1 MNTKQKH
8 LLSLATLVLIAGVLP
23 TAAQEFTPNYDESQI
38 PEYMLPDP
46 LAGIEN
52 ADQWPP
58 RREEILEQFATEM
71 FGKVPEG
78 APNEITVKDSGT
90 RKEVLGGK
98 ATMWQPVLRLAG
110 RDLRLLVF
118 LPAESEQSVPAFLL
132 YNFNGNHTVFDD
144 PDITVTDHWVRNKS
158 ENRADEADRGSSA
171 SAFSVERIIDAGFA
185 LVTLY
190 YGDVDPDFDDGFE
203 NGVHAAMDSKPAAD
217 EWGSIATW
225 AWGLSRVLDYLEMVP
240 EIDANRVAVM
250 GHSRLGK
257 TALWAGANDPR
268 FALVISNNS
277 GCGGAAL
284 SRRRYGETVARINT
298 SFPHWFCDNF
308 ERYND
313 NEDALP
319 FDQHM
324 LLALIAP
331 RPLYVASAVEDQ
343 WADPRGEFL
352 SAMHASPVYELLGT
366 EGLPAEEMPAVDMP
380 VHGRIGYHVRSGGHA
395 VTDYDWQQYITFAR
409 QHLTQ

>member
-1 MNTKQKH
+1 M
-8 LLSLATLVLIAGVLP
+8 LLACVAVLATDRLLV
-23 TAAQEFTPNYDESQI
+23 AQDFTPNYDESKV
-38 PEYMLPDP
+38 PEYTLPDP
-46 LAGIEN
+46 LAGVQ
-52 ADQWPP
+52 AAGDWPQ
-58 RREEILEQFATEM
+58 RREEILELFASEM
-71 FGKVPEG
+71 FGKVPEE
-78 APNEITVKDSGT
+78 APSEIEVKDPGM
-90 RKEVLGGK
+90 RKRVLDGK
-98 ATMWQPVLRLAG
+98 ATMWQPVLTLAG

-118 LPAESEQSVPAFLL
+118 LPTQSERSAPAFLL

-144 PDITVTDHWVRNKS
+144 PDIVVTDHWVRNKPD
-158 ENRADEADRGSSA
+158 NRATAEDRGSSA
-171 SAFSVERIIDAGFA
+171 DAFSVERIIDAGFA

-203 NGVHAAMDSKPAAD
+203 NGVHAALDRKPAAD

-225 AWGLSRVLDYLEMVP
+225 AWGLSRVLDYLETVP
-240 EIDANRVAVM
+240 EVDAERVAVM

-284 SRRRYGETVARINT
+284 SRRRFGETVARINT

-308 ERYND
+308 LRYND

-352 SAMHASPVYELLGT
+352 SAKHASPVYELLGT
-366 EGLPAEEMPAVDMP
+366 EGLPANEMPAVDMP
-380 VHGRIGYHVRSGGHA
+380 VHGQIGYHVRSGGHA
-395 VTDYDWQQYITFAR
+395 VTDFDWQQYIAFAKE
-409 QHLTQ
+409 HLGR